1 MGGAESSS
9 DMASKEQ
16 AWAVLVEV
24 LDLLQSRAKVGADFS
39 RVWVMS
45 EVDWIRTPFLDLH
58 PLLKG
63 IHSRRNQ
70 GGTGGTCPPPPQVFS
85 LFHICSVLQSNLL
98 HTVPPQSKSL
108 SYASDNESI
117 LRMSG
122 ARE

>member
-45 EVDWIRTPFLDLH
+45 EVDWVRTPFLDLH
-58 PLLKG
+58 PLLKD
-63 IHSRRNQ
+63 IHRRRNQ
-70 GGTGGTCPPPPQVFS
+70 GGTGGT
-85 LFHICSVLQSNLL
+85 
-98 HTVPPQSKSL
+98 
-108 SYASDNESI
+108 
-117 LRMSG
+117 
-122 ARE
+122 